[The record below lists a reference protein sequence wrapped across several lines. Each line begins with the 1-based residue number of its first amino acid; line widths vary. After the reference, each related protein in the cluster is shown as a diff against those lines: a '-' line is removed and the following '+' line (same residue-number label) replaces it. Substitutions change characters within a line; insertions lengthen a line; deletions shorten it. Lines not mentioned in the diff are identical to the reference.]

1 MPARRFILRPHVI
14 ATLLALQT
22 LSAHAQSTAQS
33 TAPSAAQP
41 SAEATTLS
49 TVNVNASADASA
61 EGVPEA
67 YAGGQVARGG
77 RVGILGNLDT
87 MSTPFTSTSYTNELI
102 QDQQAQSVADVL
114 LNDPSVRSARG
125 FGNFQELYV
134 VRGFPVYSDDI
145 SYNGLYGML
154 PRQYIASEFF
164 ERVEVL
170 RGANTFLNG
179 AAPAGSGIG
188 GAINLLPKRAPNEP
202 LNRVGFG
209 LQTGGQ
215 KSVNF
220 DFARRFG
227 PDDSLGL
234 RLIGARRDGGTGV
247 DREERE
253 VSAMGIGLDWR
264 GSRARLSAD
273 VGYQNSTLNAGRP
286 SVTPLAGAPIPRAP
300 DASSNFAQPWTVAKE
315 RDTFATLRGEYDI
328 TDQVTAWAAGG
339 VRRGSEFNSLA
350 NPRVLNAAG
359 DTTAS
364 RFDNA
369 REDRIST
376 GEIGL
381 RAKVRTGSVGHT
393 IVASATTYNSRSA
406 NAFVTAPAANAT
418 LSNLYAPIDRL
429 PAGLGTPS
437 NDMTNPSLTNKVE
450 TRSFALADTLA
461 FYDDRVLL
469 TLGLRRQTLEQT
481 SYAYTTLAPSPTS
494 DKTRITPVAGLIF
507 KATNWMSVYGNYIE
521 GLVRGPIAPALTSNF
536 EVSNRGEIFA
546 PYVAKQKEIGAKF
559 DAGRIGGSVAFFHTT
574 QPISG
579 YTPNAVAP
587 GATPTVLFGPYG
599 EQRNRGLEFSVYG
612 EPVRGIRVLG
622 GLTLLDAEQTK
633 TQNGATD
640 GKDVIGVPE
649 RQLNIGAEWDIP
661 GVRNLAVN
669 ARAVYTSKQFANAT
683 NTQTV
688 PSWTR
693 FDLGAR
699 YLIDIGNNRTLTMR
713 ARIDNLFDRNYWAS
727 AGGSPGSNYLV
738 LGAPRT
744 FYVTGTIDF

>member
-14 ATLLALQT
+14 ATLLALHT
-22 LSAHAQSTAQS
+22 LSAQAQSTPQS
-33 TAPSAAQP
+33 PAPSAAQP

-227 PDDSLGL
+227 PDDSVGL

-253 VSAMGIGLDWR
+253 VSAMGVGLDWR

-300 DASSNFAQPWTVAKE
+300 EASSNFAQPWTVAKE

-350 NPRVLNAAG
+350 NPTITNARG
-359 DTTAS
+359 DTTAT

-406 NAFVTAPAANAT
+406 NAFVRGTGAT
-418 LSNLYAPIDRL
+418 LSNIYSPIDRV
-429 PAGLGTPS
+429 ATALGAPS

-450 TRSFALADTLA
+450 TSSFALADTLS
-461 FYDDRVLL
+461 FYDDRVML

-481 SYAYTTLAPSPTS
+481 SYAYNTLAPAPTS
-494 DKTRITPVAGLIF
+494 DKTKTTPVAGVVF
-507 KATNWMSVYGNYIE
+507 KATDWMSVYGNYIE
-521 GLVRGPIAPALTSNF
+521 GLVRGPIAPATTGGLPVANVGAILSPF
-536 EVSNRGEIFA
+536 
-546 PYVAKQKEIGAKF
+546 VAKQKEAGLKF
-559 DAGRIGGSVAFFHTT
+559 DSGRIGGSVAVFETT

-579 YTPNAVAP
+579 YEPIAGSPAVN
-587 GATPTVLFGPYG
+587 FGPYG
-599 EQRNRGLEFSVYG
+599 EQRNRGLELSVYG
-612 EPVRGIRVLG
+612 EPVRGVRVLG
-622 GLTLLDAEQTK
+622 GLTLLDAEQSK

-640 GKDVIGVPE
+640 GKDAIGVPE

-699 YLIDIGNNRTLTMR
+699 YLIDIGNNRTLTLR